1 MTSKIFKSIFMTA
14 LAILLSAILIFFAFT
29 YNHYEKRIVAELERD
44 FEYISTGISTYGT
57 DYLESVSADG
67 VRIVLTSFD
76 GTVLYDSAPNDNQAL
91 SCTSVLD
98 DGSTLVV
105 STAESPLVSVLMD
118 MLGTALILFAIAV
131 LLAFLVANSLS
142 RSIVKPIN
150 NINLDSPNE
159 SVVYEEL
166 RPMISRLSQQRYKL
180 SLQLA
185 KLRIK
190 EEEFSSIMANMG
202 EGIMV
207 INSKTVILSCNDAAK
222 RIFGISGDLPSS
234 ILSVNNSESFR
245 GAIVKALKGEV
256 AYDVIRTGEKVYSI
270 TVSPVRQDSLVEGA
284 IVLVIDDTEK
294 DERERLRR
302 EFTSNVSHELK
313 TPLTAISGF
322 AELIR
327 SGITSTED
335 AVHFADNIH
344 KEAARLIVLVGDII
358 QLTRLDGSEMPY
370 DDEPVRLDELV
381 KETAAR
387 LEGVAASKDISISCD
402 TERVRMPGNSKIVEE
417 IIYNL
422 ADNAIKYNKPGG
434 FVKLRAFLDG
444 NEAVLTVTDNGIGI
458 PQDKQDRVFERF
470 FRVEKSHSKN
480 IGGTGLGLSIVKHS
494 AAYHKARIILNSE
507 EGQGT
512 EIKVCFP
519 SKI

>member
-1 MTSKIFKSIFMTA
+1 MTAKIFKSIFMTA
-14 LAILLSAILIFFAFT
+14 LAILISAILIFFAFT
-29 YNHYEKRIVAELERD
+29 YNHYNERIVAELERD

-57 DYLESVSADG
+57 DYLESVSAEG
-67 VRIVLTSFD
+67 VRIKLTSSD
-76 GTVLYDSAPNDNQAL
+76 GTVIYDSAPNDKQAL

-98 DGSTLVV
+98 DGWTLVV
-105 STAESPLVSVLMD
+105 STAESPLASVLID
-118 MLGTALILFAIAV
+118 MLGTGLILFALAV
-131 LLAFLVANSLS
+131 LLAFFVANSLS

-150 NINLDSPNE
+150 NINLDNPNE
-159 SVVYEEL
+159 SEVYEEL
-166 RPMISRLSQQRYKL
+166 RPMLSRLSRQRYKL

-190 EEEFSSIMANMG
+190 EEEFSSIMANMS
-202 EGIMV
+202 EGITV
-207 INSKTVILSCNDAAK
+207 INSKTAILSCNDSAK
-222 RIFGISGDLPSS
+222 RIFGISGDLPRS

-245 GAIVKALKGEV
+245 AAIVKALKGEV
-256 AYDVIRTGEKVYSI
+256 AHDAIRTDEKVYSI
-270 TVSPVRQDSLVEGA
+270 TVSPVIQDSGVEGA
-284 IVLVIDDTEK
+284 VVLVIDDTEK

-381 KETAAR
+381 RETAER
-387 LEGVAASKDISISCD
+387 LEGVAASNDISISCD

-434 FVKLRAFLDG
+434 FVKLRAFCDG
-444 NEAVLTVTDNGIGI
+444 NEAVLAVSDNGIGI
-458 PQDKQDRVFERF
+458 PVDKQDRVFERF

-512 EIKVCFP
+512 EITVRFP
-519 SKI
+519 TKT